1 MEQLLEL
8 SVTVSLCNYS
18 FCIIQLEREG
28 GRDRERMSLT
38 F

>member
-1 MEQLLEL
+1 MEQLLEI

-18 FCIIQLEREG
+18 LYIIQLEREG